1 MFLAKRGGGG
11 LDRGYPQALPEFV
24 TLLGLLTIIKLT
36 MMMREEK
43 KMYMFSR
50 DGAPGLKPSF
60 FQIRYENI
68 SLRYYDN
75 PERSCAGVYKIETH
89 A

>member
-1 MFLAKRGGGG
+1 MFLAKRGGG
-11 LDRGYPQALPEFV
+11 GYPQALPEFV
-24 TLLGLLTIIKLT
+24 TLLGLLIIIKLT
-36 MMMREEK
+36 LMMRVIKK

>member
-1 MFLAKRGGGG
+1 
-11 LDRGYPQALPEFV
+11 
-24 TLLGLLTIIKLT
+24 
-36 MMMREEK
+36 
-43 KMYMFSR
+43 MYMFWR

-89 A
+89 AWAPRIPWHLTSSEKEMWTLNTKKWENPGAKRLEGTS

>member
-1 MFLAKRGGGG
+1 MVPSGATRVCYTPGTANYNKAYYDDEKKKLYMFL
-11 LDRGYPQALPEFV
+11 
-24 TLLGLLTIIKLT
+24 
-36 MMMREEK
+36 
-43 KMYMFSR
+43 R

>member
-1 MFLAKRGGGG
+1 MISLN
-11 LDRGYPQALPEFV
+11 
-24 TLLGLLTIIKLT
+24 
-36 MMMREEK
+36 EK
-43 KMYMFSR
+43 KLCWR
-50 DGAPGLKPSF
+50 DGAPGLKPSL
-60 FQIRYENI
+60 FQIRYGDI